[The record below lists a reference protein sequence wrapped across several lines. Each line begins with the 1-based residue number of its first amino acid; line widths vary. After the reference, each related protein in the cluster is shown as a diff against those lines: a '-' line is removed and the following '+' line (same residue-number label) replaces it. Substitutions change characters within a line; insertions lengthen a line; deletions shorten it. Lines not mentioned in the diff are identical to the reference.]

1 MAKKEPKVEQPTE
14 SMQREYKSLVD
25 NDPTIVHVLGTKKTY
40 KLRWLRNGQI
50 EKLGRLVIHKHS
62 VDNDDKK
69 PIQILEELILD
80 SRMACKVSAIYL
92 LDGFLKLKF
101 FYWFLWRWFY
111 FVKEYTTIQLSE
123 ILEEGKKKIPL
134 AQFFIITMSLT
145 EARDT
150 LMMMTMREAERILRE
165 QDSARSSQTASNSSG
180 SSSQGTTS
188 SD

>member
-1 MAKKEPKVEQPTE
+1 MAKKEPKVEQPTLE
-14 SMQREYKSLVD
+14 QQREYKSLVD
-25 NDPTIVHVLGTKKTY
+25 NDPTIVHLLGTKKTY
-40 KLRWLRNGQI
+40 KLRWLRNGQL
-50 EKLGRLVIHKHS
+50 EKLGRLIIHKKP
-62 VDNDDKK
+62 VDNDDAK
-69 PIQILEELILD
+69 PIDILEELLLD
-80 SRMACKVSAIYL
+80 TRMACKVSAIYL

-111 FVKEYTTIQLSE
+111 YVKEYTTIQLSE

-165 QDSARSSQTASNSSG
+165 QSSVHNSQTASNSNG
-180 SSSQGTTS
+180 SSSQGTS
-188 SD
+188 S

>member
-14 SMQREYKSLVD
+14 ELQKEYKSLVD
-25 NDPTIVHVLGTKKTY
+25 NDPTIVHILGTKKKY
-40 KLRWLRNGQI
+40 KLRWLRNGQL
-50 EKLGRLVIHKHS
+50 EKLGRLIIHKKS
-62 VDNDDKK
+62 VDNEDLK
-69 PIQILEELILD
+69 PMDVLEEMILD
-80 SRMACKVSAIYL
+80 SRLACQTSAIYL
-92 LDGFLKLKF
+92 LDGFFKIKF

-111 FVKEYTTIQLSE
+111 YIKQYTTIQLSE

-165 QDSARSSQTASNSSG
+165 QNSGVNSQTANNSNG
-180 SSSQGTTS
+180 SSSQGTT
-188 SD
+188 